1 MYFKINRCV
10 NSAPANAQVN
20 LLALEAKMRWR
31 NLFASICILAC
42 GTMLFA
48 AEKSP
53 APLSKTYD
61 APIERVY
68 AAVVQVASADYN
80 LKAAVKE
87 GHTVS
92 FFSGGQFSLVLSAI
106 CREAGTDKTSVSIS
120 VAQAVGNPQI
130 FGVGK
135 AKDKEALRFWSELDK
150 AIQINQGLASDS
162 TKSQGPATNDESA
175 QVTVT
180 STPDGADITLDG
192 DYAGSTPSQIKLKPG
207 THSVKITKKGFQP
220 WERSIKVE
228 AGESRSIAADLEKA
242 AD

>member
-1 MYFKINRCV
+1 
-10 NSAPANAQVN
+10 
-20 LLALEAKMRWR
+20 MRWR
-31 NLFASICILAC
+31 NLFASICILAF
-42 GTMLFA
+42 GTMLLA
-48 AEKSP
+48 ADKNP

-106 CREAGTDKTSVSIS
+106 CREDGTDKTSVSIS
-120 VAQAVGNPQI
+120 IAQAVGNPQI

-150 AIQINQGLASDS
+150 AIQINQGLAPDS
-162 TKSQGPATNDESA
+162 TKSQSPATNDESA
-175 QVTVT
+175 QATVT

-207 THSVKITKKGFQP
+207 THSIKITKKGFQP

-228 AGESRSIAADLEKA
+228 SGDSRSVAAELEKVN
-242 AD
+242 